1 MVGGFRGMEGMME
14 EGRKVEKDDQRR
26 EQEEI
31 KGWGGD
37 AHRSA
42 LLKD

>member
-1 MVGGFRGMEGMME
+1 MVGGFRGKEGMME

-31 KGWGGD
+31 KRGVTRTD
-37 AHRSA
+37 LRC
-42 LLKD
+42 